1 MKPKLFTIFV
11 IASLVVS
18 PVRISGMGAKKEVE
32 DKEDE
37 SSALHLTSN
46 SGDSFH
52 ASRQKTKLHALFR
65 SNSADQ
71 CFELKAR
78 APPLI

>member
-32 DKEDE
+32 DKEDRHNIIKEALE
-37 SSALHLTSN
+37 SLEAFSN
-46 SGDSFH
+46 NLFARKVTKVCSF
-52 ASRQKTKLHALFR
+52 
-65 SNSADQ
+65 
-71 CFELKAR
+71 
-78 APPLI
+78 

>member
-1 MKPKLFTIFV
+1 MREQRRKE
-11 IASLVVS
+11 
-18 PVRISGMGAKKEVE
+18 KKDLLIQLKFEREEVE